1 MEMEIHHTWGSNNF
15 FMALKKKKVTFIKSA
30 KCLFFNP
37 LIFEPE
43 STSPECGVMG
53 TIIPQGGPVGG
64 LCAAKGIYWC
74 ELKPFYCGFT
84 GGYNI
89 QQS

>member
-1 MEMEIHHTWGSNNF
+1 
-15 FMALKKKKVTFIKSA
+15 MALKKKNMRHLTKVQNV
-30 KCLFFNP
+30 CFFNH

-53 TIIPQGGPVGG
+53 TIIPLGGPVGG

-74 ELKPFYCGFT
+74 KLKPFYCGLE
-84 GGYNI
+84 GGVGDI